1 MVILEAV
8 VSHCFNLVESMQPPQ
23 SNIPLSTSESHP
35 IRVDFVPAAVLS
47 LPGQLGLTIA
57 PGKQNLGLQFRW
69 QRDLTADLDRLRDYY
84 QTDVVIS
91 LIEAPEFTQLQ
102 IPHLR
107 EEVQKRGMR
116 SRWFPIPDFSTPTS
130 SASLLPLVEKML
142 QAVEQGQ
149 TVVVHCKGGLGRSGL
164 VVASGLTTLGYSA
177 EASLAIVRQTRP
189 GSVETQKQEAF
200 VAQFAREWAT
210 RDRG

>member
-1 MVILEAV
+1 
-8 VSHCFNLVESMQPPQ
+8 
-23 SNIPLSTSESHP
+23 
-35 IRVDFVPAAVLS
+35 
-47 LPGQLGLTIA
+47 
-57 PGKQNLGLQFRW
+57 
-69 QRDLTADLDRLRDYY
+69 
-84 QTDVVIS
+84 
-91 LIEAPEFTQLQ
+91 
-102 IPHLR
+102 
-107 EEVQKRGMR
+107 
-116 SRWFPIPDFSTPTS
+116 
-130 SASLLPLVEKML
+130 ML